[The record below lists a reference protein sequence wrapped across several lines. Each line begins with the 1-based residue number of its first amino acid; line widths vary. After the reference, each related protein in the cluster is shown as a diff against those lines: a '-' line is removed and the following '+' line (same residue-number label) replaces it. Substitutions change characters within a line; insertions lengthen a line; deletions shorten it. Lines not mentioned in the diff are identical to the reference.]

1 MEILGG
7 TNDFIKKIP
16 SLTINVIIE
25 HKCIVKLKI
34 IKEKD
39 LFFVYNSLK

>member
-34 IKEKD
+34 RKKTYF
-39 LFFVYNSLK
+39 LFITV